1 MNLWGVAPFLAA
13 AVLSGGIGG
22 HLNASHHAAS
32 SPPASSSPSPTGSPS
47 PGSSASSTP
56 PPFSPPPSGVTPVL
70 RQAGAGSQQ
79 WAVTILLADSMPAC
93 HGAAYYWLET
103 TPPNSIPPR
112 LLSPPSGKVTSAG
125 SSCQVTLTFSGL
137 HGIPTT
143 AVLVLDQSGTLSLI
157 SLTVSRDV
165 DLLLYLWI
173 PLFAGL
179 ALAVVTVLW
188 SLVKIGA
195 RYLGDPQANDQA
207 GSRLLQHPIV
217 ASGAWTLGDSW
228 ATNISTGIVVLG
240 SVFSVTAATSTLFPG
255 VALDRFA
262 IVNIAAGIIVSS
274 APFIF
279 GIFYARYT
287 RKNPGPSADA
297 TIALPITARLAAP
310 TDATVPDGTRVRQ
323 RGIRARRLGR
333 STRIPVPGD
342 IRIRIPC
349 GAPVSLADQA
359 QATLPPGATVT
370 LKDKTL
376 VGPHG
381 TLLLGP
387 TQVQLPAGADQ
398 VRLLGATALALNG
411 IERTG
416 TVLLTRPTSCELR
429 QHTAVALPD
438 GTAGVLTRDAHADL
452 PAGAL
457 VILPGQA
464 MVTLPIQA
472 SVTLAENLGVTLD
485 GARPGA
491 ILPPETPMKLD
502 SPAALKLD
510 TLDSSG
516 QVVQIIVVSGAAI
529 AVLAGAII
537 TWLDGT
543 TPKSAAVQAG
553 KTIQVSAGST
563 LRIPAGV
570 AIALPGGSDIP
581 MPAGGAISL
590 GGGASTLAVAGGDLV
605 PSPGSTN
612 SSSASAQAQ
621 PPDLIVTGPA
631 CISMPGGAKIT
642 VTGSADIK
650 IPTGTVIMPPRYRQS
665 TVLQPR
671 ELQVP
676 QASNVITGNLKM
688 ALIAAAVTMF
698 GIGAE
703 FGIAA
708 VLAFGLS
715 AASQFWRSV
724 MLVAIVGAGLGVL
737 YYAVTAIAALADPQP
752 GSSLS
757 SRSGTS
763 FTL

>member
-1 MNLWGVAPFLAA
+1 
-13 AVLSGGIGG
+13 
-22 HLNASHHAAS
+22 
-32 SPPASSSPSPTGSPS
+32 
-47 PGSSASSTP
+47 
-56 PPFSPPPSGVTPVL
+56 
-70 RQAGAGSQQ
+70 
-79 WAVTILLADSMPAC
+79 
-93 HGAAYYWLET
+93 
-103 TPPNSIPPR
+103 
-112 LLSPPSGKVTSAG
+112 
-125 SSCQVTLTFSGL
+125 
-137 HGIPTT
+137 
-143 AVLVLDQSGTLSLI
+143 
-157 SLTVSRDV
+157 VSRDV

-179 ALAVVTVLW
+179 ALAAVTVLW

-207 GSRLLQHPIV
+207 RSRLLQHPIV

-262 IVNIAAGIIVSS
+262 VVNIAAGIIVSS

-297 TIALPITARLAAP
+297 TVALPITARLAAP
-310 TDATVPDGTRVRQ
+310 TDATVPDGTRVRP
-323 RGIRARRLGR
+323 RGIRAMRLGR
-333 STRIPVPGD
+333 STRIPVPRD

-359 QATLPPGATVT
+359 QATLPPGAAVT

-387 TQVQLPAGADQ
+387 TQVQLPAGAEQ
-398 VRLLGATALALNG
+398 VRLLGGTALALNG
-411 IERTG
+411 IDRTG
-416 TVLLTRPTSCELR
+416 TVLLTRATSCELR

-438 GTAGVLTRDAHADL
+438 GTAGVLIRDARADL

-457 VILPGQA
+457 VTLPGKA
-464 MVTLPIQA
+464 MVTLPSEA
-472 SVTLAENLGVTLD
+472 SVTLAENLDVTLD

-491 ILPPETPMKLD
+491 FLPPETPMKLA

-510 TLDSSG
+510 TLDSGG

-537 TWLDGT
+537 TWPDGIT
-543 TPKSAAVQAG
+543 RKSAAVQAG
-553 KTIQVSAGST
+553 KTIQVSAGSK
-563 LRIPAGV
+563 LCIPAGV

-581 MPAGGAISL
+581 MPAGGAISI
-590 GGGASTLAVAGGDLV
+590 GDGASTLAVAGSDLV
-605 PSPGSTN
+605 PPPGSTD
-612 SSSASAQAQ
+612 SSSGSAQAQ
-621 PPDLIVTGPA
+621 SADLIVIAPA

-650 IPTGTVIMPPRYRQS
+650 IPAGTVIMPPRYRQS
-665 TVLQPR
+665 TVPQAR

-688 ALIAAAVTMF
+688 ALIAAVVTMF

-715 AASQFWRSV
+715 EASQFWRSV
-724 MLVAIVGAGLGVL
+724 MLAAIVGAGLGVL

-757 SRSGTS
+757 GRSGTS